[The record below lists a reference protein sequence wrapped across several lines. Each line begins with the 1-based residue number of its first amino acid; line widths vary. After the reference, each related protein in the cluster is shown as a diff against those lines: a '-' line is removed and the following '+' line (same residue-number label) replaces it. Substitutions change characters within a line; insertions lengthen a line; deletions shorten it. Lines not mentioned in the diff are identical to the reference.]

1 MTEAKKKGAFSFL
14 TDLVSSEV
22 PDKPAGPPRNTP
34 IPPPPPGQVAPSFGA
49 IAPQPDAKAL
59 AVLEGRLNG
68 AVPAPYAA
76 FMEMYQSLAEDIP
89 DESKRMKV
97 ALKTSKTTV
106 EQISA
111 CLDQLVG
118 VMETVHQEFL
128 HDQQGK
134 LEAHQALD
142 SSIQAK
148 EEQLQHLQA
157 EIQALRERSASE
169 QAKIEHVRAGFEA
182 AHSQVVGRLQAQK
195 NRIVGVR

>member
-1 MTEAKKKGAFSFL
+1 MAVQHGFAAQAA
-14 TDLVSSEV
+14 
-22 PDKPAGPPRNTP
+22 PDQK
-34 IPPPPPGQVAPSFGA
+34 S
-49 IAPQPDAKAL
+49 L
-59 AVLEGRLNG
+59 AMLEGRLN
-68 AVPAPYAA
+68 ASVPAPYAA

-111 CLDQLVG
+111 CLDQLVN

-128 HDQQGK
+128 HSQQEK

-169 QAKIEHVRAGFEA
+169 QSKIEQVRMGFEA

-195 NRIVGVR
+195 TRIVGVR

>member
-1 MTEAKKKGAFSFL
+1 
-14 TDLVSSEV
+14 
-22 PDKPAGPPRNTP
+22 
-34 IPPPPPGQVAPSFGA
+34 
-49 IAPQPDAKAL
+49 
-59 AVLEGRLNG
+59 
-68 AVPAPYAA
+68 
-76 FMEMYQSLAEDIP
+76 MEMYQSLAEDIP

>member
-1 MTEAKKKGAFSFL
+1 VTEAKKKGPFSFL
-14 TDLVSSEV
+14 TDLISDEV

-34 IPPPPPGQVAPSFGA
+34 LPPPPPGHVVQPTFAAPD
-49 IAPQPDAKAL
+49 QKAL
-59 AVLEGRLNG
+59 AMLEGRLNT

-97 ALKTSKTTV
+97 ALKTSKTTA

-118 VMETVHQEFL
+118 TMETVHQEFL
-128 HDQQGK
+128 HSQQEK

-142 SSIQAK
+142 ASIQAK

-157 EIQALRERSASE
+157 EIQALRERSTSE
-169 QAKIEHVRAGFEA
+169 QSKIEQVRMGFEA

-195 NRIVGVR
+195 SKIVGVR